1 MNPLDATI
9 IRLGIY
15 IGQLEQQVQELH
27 KQLVEATQVADRLK
41 GAYADTV
48 VPIPEEKGE

>member
-27 KQLVEATQVADRLK
+27 KQLVDKTKELEEAKLWETHAASLE
-41 GAYADTV
+41 T
-48 VPIPEEKGE
+48 EEPK